1 LERVPSGL
9 DGAAVT
15 IAVFDGEHRGHQELF
30 HRAVAKAKE
39 LDVPAVMFTFDPHPS
54 VVFQPESVPKWLGT
68 VAERAQLAMDLGI
81 DHVVDQAFTPESAS
95 GSPEEYIARALRDTL
110 RAKPVVV
117 PENVAFGHKASGTP
131 ETLREVSQNR
141 DFTVDVV
148 PLLSE
153 DDHTVCSTWIRQR
166 IAEGDMTA
174 AAEALGRPF
183 SVEGVVT
190 HGAGRGGRA
199 LGFPTANLY

>member
-1 LERVPSGL
+1 
-9 DGAAVT
+9 
-15 IAVFDGEHRGHQELF
+15 
-30 HRAVAKAKE
+30 
-39 LDVPAVMFTFDPHPS
+39 
-54 VVFQPESVPKWLGT
+54 
-68 VAERAQLAMDLGI
+68 
-81 DHVVDQAFTPESAS
+81 TP
-95 GSPEEYIARALRDTL
+95 D
-110 RAKPVVV
+110 
-117 PENVAFGHKASGTP
+117 
-131 ETLREVSQNR
+131 TLREVSQNR

-199 LGFPTANLY
+199 LGFPTANLYFPDIYALPSEDRKSTRLNSSHVSISYAVFCLKKKNEVRNPK